1 MKIIIASDHHG
12 VGIKAKIIKFL
23 RKLGYE
29 VDDYGTNSPELV
41 DYPEYAFKVGKSI
54 QKGEAQLG
62 ILLCGTGIGMSI
74 AANKVK
80 GIRGAKIDN
89 VNDARLAKEHNNAN
103 VLAMS
108 SKKRFRV
115 IKNMLLGFL
124 NTKTSDEERHK
135 RRRDAIDNYN
145 DDILI

>member
-12 VGIKAKIIKFL
+12 VSIKSKIIKFL
-23 RKLGYE
+23 TGKGYE
-29 VDDYGTNSPELV
+29 VDDYGTNSEELV
-41 DYPEYAFKVGKSI
+41 DYPEYAFKVGKTVS
-54 QKGEAQLG
+54 KDPNSLG

-80 GIRGAKIDN
+80 GVRCAKIDN
-89 VNDARLAKEHNNAN
+89 VNDARLAHEHNNAN

-108 SKKRFRV
+108 SNKRFRE
-115 IKNMLLGFL
+115 IKNMLTMFL
-124 NTKTSDEERHK
+124 NTETSYDERHT

-145 DDILI
+145 E